1 MKTLFVITFAL
12 FYINTCAFLRKNT
25 QYYYPQPTYSI
36 YTQQPTT
43 VERQNLALDT
53 NTVSQNLPQGGSQST
68 GYSRYRETNYA
79 ESSNPLYNTQNSN
92 IISTVPAVSTIPVE
106 TSTTISTTSTTP
118 STSSQQNELLAL
130 LALSALTQN
139 SNLANTINSQLLQTL
154 LGSTQNTSGNS
165 VSSNTAASSISSNS
179 ITTNSQS
186 AYANTS
192 AQSGSNANTDM
203 TNNAFGTNTNSVSG
217 GYSTYN
223 DMYRY
228 GANQR
233 YY

>member
-1 MKTLFVITFAL
+1 M
-12 FYINTCAFLRKNT
+12 NTCAFLRKNT

-92 IISTVPAVSTIPVE
+92 IISTAPIISNIPVE
-106 TSTTISTTSTTP
+106 TSATP

-139 SNLANTINSQLLQTL
+139 SNIANTINSQLLQTL
-154 LGSTQNTSGNS
+154 LGSTQNSSGNS
-165 VSSNTAASSISSNS
+165 LSSNAAASSISSNS

-203 TNNAFGTNTNSVSG
+203 TNNAIGSNTNSVSG

-228 GANQR
+228 GVNQR
-233 YY
+233 YF

>member
-1 MKTLFVITFAL
+1 MKTIFVIAFAL
-12 FYINTCAFLRKNT
+12 FYMNTCAFLKKNT
-25 QYYYPQPTYSI
+25 QYYYQQPTYSI

-79 ESSNPLYNTQNSN
+79 ESLNPLYNTQSGNM
-92 IISTVPAVSTIPVE
+92 ILPIPTSTVPIE
-106 TSTTISTTSTTP
+106 TSTTISTASTTP
-118 STSSQQNELLAL
+118 STSSQQNDLLAL

-165 VSSNTAASSISSNS
+165 VSSNAAASSITSNS

-192 AQSGSNANTDM
+192 AQGGSNANTDM
-203 TNNAFGTNTNSVSG
+203 TNNALGTNTNSVTG
-217 GYSTYN
+217 GYSNYN

-228 GANQR
+228 GVNQR
-233 YY
+233 YF